1 MKDGL
6 TAYDS
11 LESLLADAS
20 VELVT
25 IATPNDLHRPIAI
38 QAMAAGK
45 HVISEKPVTLSSRD
59 LQAMIDASRKYGR
72 IFSVHQ
78 NRRWDE
84 DYSEIARI
92 YDQNSLGRVF
102 NIESRVHGSRGV
114 PGDWRNTW
122 LQGGG
127 MILDWGVHMLDQLLM
142 LVDEPVVSTFCT
154 VSHVTNDEVDDGF
167 KAIITFGNGLT
178 AQVEVGTSNF
188 INLPRWYMQGE
199 NGTAVIHDWALNGE
213 IVKVSDWEKRDAV
226 PVVTAAGLTKT
237 MAPRTEETIQA
248 LPAAEGHFRRP
259 RLLPQHRPRDPQR
272 GKAARHPRAD
282 DARHAADGGVL
293 QVRRGK
299 RRRAH
304 AHLTGRK
311 KIARFSREIRWTRHR
326 KPKGQFRPVLVRYGY
341 RDGALFA
348 PPPGRICIHNGGFF
362 HEREHR
368 GALRRALGRIRRVA
382 PVGVRRARADALPS
396 LQRPSRGH
404 YARGRVVF
412 LLGRH

>member
-1 MKDGL
+1 MKWALIGYGGMGRWHVEKLRTLPEFEIAGVYDILPERREAAVKDGL

-84 DYSEIARI
+84 DFLIIKQI

-237 MAPRTEETIQA
+237 MAPRTEETIQRYP
-248 LPAAEGHFRRP
+248 LPKVESDV
-259 RLLPQHRPRDPQR
+259 RDYYR
-272 GKAARHPRAD
+272 N
-282 DARHAADGGVL
+282 
-293 QVRRGK
+293 
-299 RRRAH
+299 
-304 AHLTGRK
+304 
-311 KIARFSREIRWTRHR
+311 IARAIRGEEKQLVTHAQMMRVMRLMEACFKSAEENAVVHTR
-326 KPKGQFRPVLVRYGY
+326 
-341 RDGALFA
+341 
-348 PPPGRICIHNGGFF
+348 I
-362 HEREHR
+362 
-368 GALRRALGRIRRVA
+368 
-382 PVGVRRARADALPS
+382 
-396 LQRPSRGH
+396 
-404 YARGRVVF
+404 
-412 LLGRH
+412 

>member
-1 MKDGL
+1 MKWALIGYGGMGRWHVEKLRTLPEFEIAGVYDILPERREAAVKDGL

-84 DYSEIARI
+84 DFLIIKQI

-127 MILDWGVHMLDQLLM
+127 MILDWGVHLIDQMLQLIP
-142 LVDEPVVSTFCT
+142 DEID
-154 VSHVTNDEVDDGF
+154 HVYCNVTHITNDEVDDGF
-167 KAIITFGNGLT
+167 GLTITFKTGKT
-178 AQVEVGTSNF
+178 AYIEVGTYNF
-188 INLPRWYMQGE
+188 IALPRFYMQSQ
-199 NGTAVIHDWALNGE
+199 HDGAGDALHHYLPLHGRGADTPPALSPGYGHDG
-213 IVKVSDWEKRDAV
+213 VRPSCGGHSGV
-226 PVVTAAGLTKT
+226 P
-237 MAPRTEETIQA
+237 R
-248 LPAAEGHFRRP
+248 
-259 RLLPQHRPRDPQR
+259 
-272 GKAARHPRAD
+272 
-282 DARHAADGGVL
+282 
-293 QVRRGK
+293 K
-299 RRRAH
+299 RRRA
-304 AHLTGRK
+304 
-311 KIARFSREIRWTRHR
+311 
-326 KPKGQFRPVLVRYGY
+326 
-341 RDGALFA
+341 
-348 PPPGRICIHNGGFF
+348 C
-362 HEREHR
+362 
-368 GALRRALGRIRRVA
+368 
-382 PVGVRRARADALPS
+382 
-396 LQRPSRGH
+396 
-404 YARGRVVF
+404 
-412 LLGRH
+412 

>member
-1 MKDGL
+1 MKWALIGYGGMGRWHVEKLRTLPEFEIAGIYDILPERREAAVKDGL

-84 DYSEIARI
+84 DFLIIKQI

-237 MAPRTEETIQA
+237 MAPRTEETIQRYP
-248 LPAAEGHFRRP
+248 LPKVTSDV
-259 RLLPQHRPRDPQR
+259 RDYYR
-272 GKAARHPRAD
+272 N
-282 DARHAADGGVL
+282 
-293 QVRRGK
+293 
-299 RRRAH
+299 
-304 AHLTGRK
+304 
-311 KIARFSREIRWTRHR
+311 IARAIRSEEKQLVTHAQMMRVMRLMEACFKSAEENAVVHTR
-326 KPKGQFRPVLVRYGY
+326 
-341 RDGALFA
+341 
-348 PPPGRICIHNGGFF
+348 I
-362 HEREHR
+362 
-368 GALRRALGRIRRVA
+368 
-382 PVGVRRARADALPS
+382 
-396 LQRPSRGH
+396 
-404 YARGRVVF
+404 
-412 LLGRH
+412 

>member
-1 MKDGL
+1 MKWALIGYGGMGRWHVEKLRTLPEFEIAGVYDILPERREAAVKDGL

-84 DYSEIARI
+84 DFLIIKQI

-199 NGTAVIHDWALNGE
+199 NGTAVIHDWALSGE

-237 MAPRTEETIQA
+237 MAPRTEETIQRYP
-248 LPAAEGHFRRP
+248 LPKVESDV
-259 RLLPQHRPRDPQR
+259 RDYYR
-272 GKAARHPRAD
+272 N
-282 DARHAADGGVL
+282 
-293 QVRRGK
+293 
-299 RRRAH
+299 
-304 AHLTGRK
+304 
-311 KIARFSREIRWTRHR
+311 IARAIRGEEEQLVTHAQMMRVMRLMEACFKSAEENAVVHTR
-326 KPKGQFRPVLVRYGY
+326 
-341 RDGALFA
+341 
-348 PPPGRICIHNGGFF
+348 I
-362 HEREHR
+362 
-368 GALRRALGRIRRVA
+368 
-382 PVGVRRARADALPS
+382 
-396 LQRPSRGH
+396 
-404 YARGRVVF
+404 
-412 LLGRH
+412 

>member
-1 MKDGL
+1 MKWALIGYGGMGRWHVEKLRTLPEFEIAGVYDILPERREAAVKDGL

-59 LQAMIDASRKYGR
+59 LQAMIDASRKYSR

-84 DYSEIARI
+84 DFLIIKQI
-92 YDQNSLGRVF
+92 YEQNSLGRVF

-237 MAPRTEETIQA
+237 MAPRTEETIQRYP
-248 LPAAEGHFRRP
+248 LPKVTSDV
-259 RLLPQHRPRDPQR
+259 RDYYR
-272 GKAARHPRAD
+272 N
-282 DARHAADGGVL
+282 
-293 QVRRGK
+293 
-299 RRRAH
+299 
-304 AHLTGRK
+304 
-311 KIARFSREIRWTRHR
+311 IARAIRGEEKQLVTHAQMMRVMRLMEACFKSAGENAVVHTR
-326 KPKGQFRPVLVRYGY
+326 
-341 RDGALFA
+341 
-348 PPPGRICIHNGGFF
+348 I
-362 HEREHR
+362 
-368 GALRRALGRIRRVA
+368 
-382 PVGVRRARADALPS
+382 
-396 LQRPSRGH
+396 
-404 YARGRVVF
+404 
-412 LLGRH
+412 

>member
-1 MKDGL
+1 MKWALIGYGGMGRWHVEKLRTLPEFEIAGVYDILPERREAAVKDGL

-84 DYSEIARI
+84 DFLIIKQI
-92 YDQNSLGRVF
+92 YEQNSLGRVF

-167 KAIITFGNGLT
+167 KAIITFGSGLT

-237 MAPRTEETIQA
+237 MAPRTEETIQRYP
-248 LPAAEGHFRRP
+248 LPKVTSDV
-259 RLLPQHRPRDPQR
+259 RDYYR
-272 GKAARHPRAD
+272 N
-282 DARHAADGGVL
+282 
-293 QVRRGK
+293 
-299 RRRAH
+299 
-304 AHLTGRK
+304 
-311 KIARFSREIRWTRHR
+311 IARAIRGEEKQLVTHAQMMRVMRLMEACFKSAGENAVVHTR
-326 KPKGQFRPVLVRYGY
+326 
-341 RDGALFA
+341 
-348 PPPGRICIHNGGFF
+348 I
-362 HEREHR
+362 
-368 GALRRALGRIRRVA
+368 
-382 PVGVRRARADALPS
+382 
-396 LQRPSRGH
+396 
-404 YARGRVVF
+404 
-412 LLGRH
+412 

>member
-1 MKDGL
+1 MKWALIGYGGMGRWHVEKLRTLPEFEIAGIYDILPERREAAVKDGL

-25 IATPNDLHRPIAI
+25 IATPNDLHRPIGI

-84 DYSEIARI
+84 DFLIIKQI

-237 MAPRTEETIQA
+237 MAPRTEETIQRYP
-248 LPAAEGHFRRP
+248 LPKVESDV
-259 RLLPQHRPRDPQR
+259 RDYYR
-272 GKAARHPRAD
+272 N
-282 DARHAADGGVL
+282 
-293 QVRRGK
+293 
-299 RRRAH
+299 
-304 AHLTGRK
+304 
-311 KIARFSREIRWTRHR
+311 IARAIRGEEEQLVTHAQMMRVMRLMEACFKSAEENAVVHTR
-326 KPKGQFRPVLVRYGY
+326 
-341 RDGALFA
+341 
-348 PPPGRICIHNGGFF
+348 I
-362 HEREHR
+362 
-368 GALRRALGRIRRVA
+368 
-382 PVGVRRARADALPS
+382 
-396 LQRPSRGH
+396 
-404 YARGRVVF
+404 
-412 LLGRH
+412 

>member
-1 MKDGL
+1 MKWALIGYGGMGRWHVEKLRTLPEFEIAGVYDILPERREAAVKDGL

-84 DYSEIARI
+84 DFLIIKQI

-167 KAIITFGNGLT
+167 KAIITFGSGLT

-199 NGTAVIHDWALNGE
+199 NGTAVIHDWALDGE

-237 MAPRTEETIQA
+237 MAPRTEETIQRYP
-248 LPAAEGHFRRP
+248 LPKVTSDV
-259 RLLPQHRPRDPQR
+259 RDYYR
-272 GKAARHPRAD
+272 N
-282 DARHAADGGVL
+282 
-293 QVRRGK
+293 
-299 RRRAH
+299 
-304 AHLTGRK
+304 
-311 KIARFSREIRWTRHR
+311 IARAIRGEEKQLVTHAQMMRVMRLMEACFKSAEENAVVHTR
-326 KPKGQFRPVLVRYGY
+326 
-341 RDGALFA
+341 
-348 PPPGRICIHNGGFF
+348 I
-362 HEREHR
+362 
-368 GALRRALGRIRRVA
+368 
-382 PVGVRRARADALPS
+382 
-396 LQRPSRGH
+396 
-404 YARGRVVF
+404 
-412 LLGRH
+412 

>member
-1 MKDGL
+1 MKWALIGYGGMGRWHVEKLRTLPEFEIAGVYDILPERREAAVKDGL

-84 DYSEIARI
+84 DFLIIKQI

-199 NGTAVIHDWALNGE
+199 NGTAVIHDWALSGE

-237 MAPRTEETIQA
+237 MAPRTEETIQRYP
-248 LPAAEGHFRRP
+248 LPKVTSDV
-259 RLLPQHRPRDPQR
+259 RDYYR
-272 GKAARHPRAD
+272 N
-282 DARHAADGGVL
+282 
-293 QVRRGK
+293 
-299 RRRAH
+299 
-304 AHLTGRK
+304 
-311 KIARFSREIRWTRHR
+311 IARAIRGEEKQLVTHAQMMRVMRLMEACFKSAEENAVVHTR
-326 KPKGQFRPVLVRYGY
+326 
-341 RDGALFA
+341 
-348 PPPGRICIHNGGFF
+348 I
-362 HEREHR
+362 
-368 GALRRALGRIRRVA
+368 
-382 PVGVRRARADALPS
+382 
-396 LQRPSRGH
+396 
-404 YARGRVVF
+404 
-412 LLGRH
+412 

>member
-1 MKDGL
+1 MKWALIGYGGMGRWHVEKLRTLPEFEIAGVYDILPERRKAAVKDGL

-84 DYSEIARI
+84 DFLIIKQI
-92 YDQNSLGRVF
+92 YEQNSLGRVF

-237 MAPRTEETIQA
+237 MAPRTEETIQRYP
-248 LPAAEGHFRRP
+248 LPKVESDV
-259 RLLPQHRPRDPQR
+259 RDYYR
-272 GKAARHPRAD
+272 N
-282 DARHAADGGVL
+282 
-293 QVRRGK
+293 
-299 RRRAH
+299 
-304 AHLTGRK
+304 
-311 KIARFSREIRWTRHR
+311 IARAIRGEEEQLVTHAQMMRVMRLMEACFKSAEENAVVHTR
-326 KPKGQFRPVLVRYGY
+326 
-341 RDGALFA
+341 
-348 PPPGRICIHNGGFF
+348 I
-362 HEREHR
+362 
-368 GALRRALGRIRRVA
+368 
-382 PVGVRRARADALPS
+382 
-396 LQRPSRGH
+396 
-404 YARGRVVF
+404 
-412 LLGRH
+412 

>member
-1 MKDGL
+1 MKWALIGYGGMGRWHVEKLRTLPEFEIAGVYDILPERREAAVKDGL

-84 DYSEIARI
+84 DFLIIKQI

-237 MAPRTEETIQA
+237 MAPRTEETIQRYP
-248 LPAAEGHFRRP
+248 LPKVESDV
-259 RLLPQHRPRDPQR
+259 RDYYR
-272 GKAARHPRAD
+272 N
-282 DARHAADGGVL
+282 
-293 QVRRGK
+293 
-299 RRRAH
+299 
-304 AHLTGRK
+304 
-311 KIARFSREIRWTRHR
+311 IARAIRGEEKQLVTHAQMMRVMRLMETCFKSAEENAVVHTR
-326 KPKGQFRPVLVRYGY
+326 
-341 RDGALFA
+341 
-348 PPPGRICIHNGGFF
+348 I
-362 HEREHR
+362 
-368 GALRRALGRIRRVA
+368 
-382 PVGVRRARADALPS
+382 
-396 LQRPSRGH
+396 
-404 YARGRVVF
+404 
-412 LLGRH
+412 

>member
-1 MKDGL
+1 MKWALIGYGGMGRWHVEKLRTLPEFEIAGVYDILPERREAAVKDGL

-25 IATPNDLHRPIAI
+25 IATPNDLHRPIGI

-84 DYSEIARI
+84 DFLIIKQI

-167 KAIITFGNGLT
+167 KAIITFGSGLT

-199 NGTAVIHDWALNGE
+199 NGTAVIHDWALSGE

-237 MAPRTEETIQA
+237 MAPRTEETIQRYP
-248 LPAAEGHFRRP
+248 LPKVTSDV
-259 RLLPQHRPRDPQR
+259 RDYYR
-272 GKAARHPRAD
+272 N
-282 DARHAADGGVL
+282 
-293 QVRRGK
+293 
-299 RRRAH
+299 
-304 AHLTGRK
+304 
-311 KIARFSREIRWTRHR
+311 IARAIRGEEKQLVTHAQMMRVMRLMETCFKSAEENAVVHTR
-326 KPKGQFRPVLVRYGY
+326 
-341 RDGALFA
+341 
-348 PPPGRICIHNGGFF
+348 I
-362 HEREHR
+362 
-368 GALRRALGRIRRVA
+368 
-382 PVGVRRARADALPS
+382 
-396 LQRPSRGH
+396 
-404 YARGRVVF
+404 
-412 LLGRH
+412 